1 MVVFDCFPLLI
12 KGHKVYQST
21 FWDKDLPLFRLVK
34 GHLECVSYSLYSAKL
49 SSHTQVSRTRRL
61 KQSRTKTN
69 QQLQQLQHYS
79 PSDFSRSHANNCS
92 QELCYPRH
100 SGGAIGMTM
109 VYDLIIS
116 NEQSIPSGQTHSGIQ
131 SVINAFVAIDPS
143 VSFNSETLNP
153 LSQKGRH
160 NTREVMHIQGLY

>member
-92 QELCYPRH
+92 QELCFPRH

-109 VYDLIIS
+109 VYYLIIS
-116 NEQSIPSGQTHSGIQ
+116 NEQSSPSGQW
-131 SVINAFVAIDPS
+131 DP
-143 VSFNSETLNP
+143 ECDKCLCC
-153 LSQKGRH
+153 
-160 NTREVMHIQGLY
+160 Y